1 MKHPHT
7 RAAVKQSAKDF
18 GGIFKSASK
27 WAKSTFVGI
36 PTAFSADVR
45 EHRASLKRYEEWL
58 ESQKV
63 IEVPDDDEQ

>member
-7 RAAVKQSAKDF
+7 RTAVKQSAKDF

-36 PTAFSADVR
+36 PTALSADIR

-58 ESQKV
+58 APQATTETPEDAQ
-63 IEVPDDDEQ
+63 

>member
-36 PTAFSADVR
+36 PTAFGNDIR

-58 ESQKV
+58 ASQESTETPADAQ
-63 IEVPDDDEQ
+63 